1 MISKIKHLIL
11 ELCKNQGWP
20 WKSHI
25 ESVVKH
31 SKELAKKLGAD
42 EEVCEIS
49 AWLHDIKKLK
59 GEKENHHIH
68 GSEEAEKILKELN
81 FNEDKIKQIK
91 HCILTHSSDKTYPP
105 KSKEAKILASA
116 DALSHFD
123 DFLTFTYHVY
133 KIRNMSLSGGRNKL
147 INKYNTAWNKLMPE
161 AKEMVREK
169 YKAIKLILNV

>member
-68 GSEEAEKILKELN
+68 GSEETEKILKDLDFDEA
-81 FNEDKIKQIK
+81 KIKQIK
-91 HCILTHSSDKTYPP
+91 HCILTHTSDKTYPP
-105 KSKEAKILASA
+105 KSKEAKIVASA

-123 DFLTFTYHVY
+123 DFLAFTYHVY
-133 KIRNMSLSGGRNKL
+133 KIQNMSLSEGRTWL
-147 INKYNTAWNKLMPE
+147 TDKYVGAWNKLMPE
-161 AKEMVREK
+161 AKEMVKEK
-169 YKAIKLILNV
+169 YKAIKLILNI